1 MPEIDKIMPVTNV
14 KRDFLEIIKNMDQDD
29 STIAVT
35 RNGEP
40 VGVMMTS
47 RRYEAIMETIEI
59 LGDREVVQSL
69 QESAEDFKEGR
80 VYSDDEVW
88 E

>member
-40 VGVMMTS
+40 VGVMMTP

-59 LGDREVVQSL
+59 LGDREAVQSL
-69 QESAEDFKEGR
+69 RQSAEDFKEGR
-80 VYSDDEVW
+80 IYSDDEVW